1 MGHLSGYGVPL
12 NCSEH
17 IQHNY
22 AYGFI
27 TACNFV
33 EGNRIAELFFATFL
47 QCRKTMWFFFQP
59 RNFFQVKFCKLFFP
73 DVLQTPFEKKN
84 VQERALT
91 TVAVFLVPLTAKE
104 RALMLSKRR

>member
-33 EGNRIAELFFATFL
+33 EGNRIAELFFCNFL
-47 QCRKTMWFFFQP
+47 AMPKNNVVFFSTS
-59 RNFFQVKFCKLFFP
+59 KFFP
-73 DVLQTPFEKKN
+73 SKILQTFFSLTCCRLHLKKK
-84 VQERALT
+84 T
-91 TVAVFLVPLTAKE
+91 FKKE
-104 RALMLSKRR
+104 YLPQ

>member
-22 AYGFI
+22 GFI

-33 EGNRIAELFFATFL
+33 EGNRIAELFL
-47 QCRKTMWFFFQP
+47 QLLAMPKNNVGFFSTLK
-59 RNFFQVKFCKLFFP
+59 FFQVKFCKLFFSC
-73 DVLQTPFEKKN
+73 
-84 VQERALT
+84 R
-91 TVAVFLVPLTAKE
+91 VADFI
-104 RALMLSKRR
+104 

>member
-17 IQHNY
+17 IQHN
-22 AYGFI
+22 YGFI

-47 QCRKTMWFFFQP
+47 QCQKTMFFFSTSK
-59 RNFFQVKFCKLFFP
+59 FFLSKI
-73 DVLQTPFEKKN
+73 LQTFFSLTCCRLHLKKN